1 MTKAVITVVGKDAV
15 GIISKVSSVCAD
27 NTVNIL
33 DITQTVIGE
42 YFAMVMLTDIT
53 NLSAPFADFV
63 NTLEGLG
70 KEHGLEIHAMHEDI
84 FNTMHHI

>member
-1 MTKAVITVVGKDAV
+1 MVKAVITVVGKDTV
-15 GIISKVSSVCAD
+15 GIISNVSRVCAD

-33 DITQTVIGE
+33 DITQTVIGD

-53 NLSAPFADFV
+53 RLSAPFADFV
-63 NTLEGLG
+63 GTLEALG
-70 KEHGLEIHAMHEDI
+70 KEHALEIHAMHEDI